1 MSISKK
7 ISSERVVIGKIVA
20 AHGVKGTML
29 ILPLTDFPNRFL
41 KMKELVLEK
50 PGKEAITLKVKS
62 ISPYIGKDTFFF
74 DAEGID
80 SMDAAELLKGS
91 LITVTKEERVN
102 LSKNEFWVDDL
113 KGLTAFDFDTLE
125 KLGTLEDIMETGSND
140 VYLIRTADGALKPVP
155 AIASTV
161 RSISIQEQKIFLTVP
176 EGLWD

>member
-7 ISSERVVIGKIVA
+7 ISSERVVIGKIAA

-41 KMKELVLEK
+41 KMKELILEK
-50 PGKEAITLKVKS
+50 PGKPRITLKVKS
-62 ISPYIGKDTFFF
+62 ISPYIGKSTFFF
-74 DAEGID
+74 NAEGID

-91 LITVTKEERVN
+91 YITVAKEERVK
-102 LSKNEFWVDDL
+102 LSKNEFWIDDL
-113 KGLTAFDFDTLE
+113 KGLSAFDFDTQTE
-125 KLGTLEDIMETGSND
+125 LGTLEEIMETGSND

-155 AIASTV
+155 AIASAV
-161 RSISIQEQKIFLTVP
+161 RAVDMEAKKIFLTVP